1 MSATR
6 GFFITFEGPEGSGK
20 SSQAKRLVTALR
32 RTGRRVVSLHD
43 PGTTVVG
50 RRLRRVLLHE
60 RLALS
65 PLVEALLFI
74 AGRVQLI
81 TQSIR
86 PALAQGAVVVCDRYH
101 DSTMAYQGYGGGLPV
116 AWLDR
121 LGRWAIAGLM
131 PDLTIVLDL
140 SPEAGLR
147 RVKGAKDRME
157 RKALAFHRR
166 VRRGFLTIAKRSP
179 RRCVVL
185 DATQPPHRIHRHILN
200 TVSARLL
207 AHRP

>member
-1 MSATR
+1 MSRA
-6 GFFITFEGPEGSGK
+6 FFITLEGPEGSGK
-20 SSQAKRLVTALR
+20 SSQAKRLVATLR

-43 PGTTVVG
+43 PGTTAVG
-50 RRLRRVLLHE
+50 RRLRRVLLRE

-74 AGRVQLI
+74 AGRVQLVEER
-81 TQSIR
+81 IR
-86 PALAQGAVVVCDRYH
+86 PALAQGAVIVCDRYY
-101 DSTMAYQGYGGGLPV
+101 DSTMAYQGYGGGLPI

-121 LGRWAIAGLM
+121 LGRHAIGCVR
-131 PDLTIVLDL
+131 PDLTFVLDL

-166 VRRGFLTIAKRSP
+166 VRRGFLTIAAREP

-185 DATQPPHRIHRHILN
+185 DATQPPSQIHRHIANAVL
-200 TVSARLL
+200 ARLA
-207 AHRP
+207 AHSR